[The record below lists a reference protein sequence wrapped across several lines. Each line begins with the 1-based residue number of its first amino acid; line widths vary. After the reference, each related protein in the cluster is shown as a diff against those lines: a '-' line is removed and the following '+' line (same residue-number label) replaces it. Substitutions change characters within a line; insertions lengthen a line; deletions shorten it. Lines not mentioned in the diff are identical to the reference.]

1 MLLPEAFRSLSRL
14 SSALSAKASTL
25 RSCSLDLFVL
35 LSGAASLACEAA
47 LHLQSHGSIEELLL
61 LALVAGLLVNLQRPN
76 TSRQRNIWTY
86 GLCVSKASISFV
98 WSVTF
103 VTASDVLNILL
114 VKYFNFYMQFSRCK

>member
-47 LHLQSHGSIEELLL
+47 LHLQSHGSIEEINSS
-61 LALVAGLLVNLQRPN
+61 ALVLRH
-76 TSRQRNIWTY
+76 
-86 GLCVSKASISFV
+86 ISFEMC
-98 WSVTF
+98 SEF
-103 VTASDVLNILL
+103 L
-114 VKYFNFYMQFSRCK
+114 VCNFRYSLGCLKYFTRKIFQFLYAVFKVQEGIASPAVYQPPEYK